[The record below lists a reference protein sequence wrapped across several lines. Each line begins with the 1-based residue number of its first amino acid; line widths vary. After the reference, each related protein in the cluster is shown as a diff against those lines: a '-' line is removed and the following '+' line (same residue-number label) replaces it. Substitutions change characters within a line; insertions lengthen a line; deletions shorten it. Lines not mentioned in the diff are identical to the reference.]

1 MRMPKPV
8 PEGSSGAYNERHY
21 DVAELAVL
29 WNLSEDTI
37 RRLFR
42 GEPGV
47 LVLSRARRGKRSY
60 TTLRIPESVAQRVHA
75 RLSFLSI

>member
-37 RRLFR
+37 RRLFSS
-42 GEPGV
+42 EPGV

-60 TTLRIPESVAQRVHA
+60 TTLRIPESVAHRVHT
-75 RLSFLSI
+75 RLSFPRV